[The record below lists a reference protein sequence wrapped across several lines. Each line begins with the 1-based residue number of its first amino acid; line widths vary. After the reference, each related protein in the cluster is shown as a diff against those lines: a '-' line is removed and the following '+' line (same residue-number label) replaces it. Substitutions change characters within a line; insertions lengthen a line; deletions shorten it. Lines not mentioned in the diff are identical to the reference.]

1 MRLRLKTKFTLTTAL
16 LVLTV
21 VALVSLVSVAALVR
35 QTIRQLDDRARY
47 VGQIILAQAQHALDD
62 AAARGKAPA
71 SSSEQD
77 LEIYVRDLLRRDSGI
92 SSALSTALAYAPTI
106 YEVSIVN
113 RDSVAIVSSD
123 PERAGHLMLP
133 RTRLE
138 RLTQS
143 DILEQLRALYG
154 PARIY
159 EMSLP
164 FNVGDQA
171 FGEIRVDLNSALL
184 RNEISPTLRAA
195 TQLALV
201 GVLLS
206 ALLAGITSSI
216 TLAPLQKITAQ
227 LDRIARGQFDAQ
239 PLRSGD
245 ELGQVSSKISE
256 IGQQLHGVR
265 AIFSG
270 LRENL
275 SALASGL
282 DDALLVFSASGQAVL
297 ATPAV
302 EKFLARK
309 PEELIGRNV
318 KQVFAAQEPLGQA
331 LGLASG
337 RLQAVENAEVTLN
350 GESGPQRVRA
360 SVREIAE
367 GGSRMGAVVTL
378 RDLDSLQRIDSD
390 LAVSERMAALG
401 RVTAG
406 VAHEVKNPL
415 NSMRLWLENL
425 RESLPADPESA
436 RAAAKVL
443 DTEIDR
449 LDRVVK
455 TFLDFTKPVE
465 MHQED
470 TDLAGIVGE
479 VLALARP
486 QIARAGVQ
494 AVVEQP
500 EPLPPVRVDPHLI
513 QQALMNL
520 VLNACEAMKDGGRL
534 TVRLLRKGESVEIRV
549 ADTGHGIAPE
559 HRRRIFELFFST
571 RPTGSGLGLATAF
584 RIVQLHRGSIDFETE
599 AGRGTTFIVDLP
611 ITH

>member
-62 AAARGKAPA
+62 AAARGQAPA
-71 SSSEQD
+71 SASEQD

-164 FNVGDQA
+164 FNVGDQP

-302 EKFLARK
+302 EKFLGRK

-318 KQVFAAQEPLGQA
+318 KQVFAAQEPLGHA
-331 LGLASG
+331 LGLSSG
-337 RLQAVENAEVTLN
+337 RLQAVENAEVALN

-465 MHQED
+465 MHLED

-479 VLALARP
+479 VLAVARP

-500 EPLPPVRVDPHLI
+500 EPLPPARVDPHLI

-549 ADTGHGIAPE
+549 TDTGHGIAPE

>member
-1 MRLRLKTKFTLTTAL
+1 MRLRLKTKFTLTTAV

-21 VALVSLVSVAALVR
+21 VGLVSVVSVAALVR
-35 QTIRQLDDRARY
+35 QTIRQLDDRAQY
-47 VGQIILAQAQHALDD
+47 VAQLILGQAQHALDE
-62 AAARGKAPA
+62 AAARGMAPA
-71 SSSEQD
+71 SASEAD
-77 LEIYVRDLLRRDSGI
+77 LEAYVRDLLRKDSGI
-92 SSALSTALAYAPTI
+92 AAALSTALAYSPTI
-106 YEVSIVN
+106 YEVSVVN
-113 RDSVAIVSSD
+113 RESVAIVSSD
-123 PERAGHLMLP
+123 PERSGHLMLP
-133 RTRLE
+133 GTRLE
-138 RLTQS
+138 RLTQA
-143 DILEQLRALYG
+143 DFLEQLRALYG
-154 PARIY
+154 PSRIY
-159 EMSLP
+159 ELSLP
-164 FNVGDQA
+164 FNVGDQP
-171 FGEIRVDLNSALL
+171 FGEIRVDMNSALL

-195 TQLALV
+195 TQLALF

-227 LDRIARGQFDAQ
+227 LDRIAHGQFDSQ

-245 ELGQVSSKISE
+245 ELGQVSTKISE
-256 IGQQLHGVR
+256 IGQQLRGVR

-275 SALASGL
+275 SSLAAGL
-282 DDALLVFSASGQAVL
+282 DDALLVFSATGQTVL

-302 EKFLARK
+302 EKFLGRK
-309 PEELIGRNV
+309 PEELIGRAAS
-318 KQVFAAQEPLGQA
+318 QVFPPEEPLGRA
-331 LGLASG
+331 LGMPSG
-337 RLQAVENAEVTLN
+337 RLQAVENAEVEVQ
-350 GESGPQRVRA
+350 GGRGPQRVRA

-378 RDLDSLQRIDSD
+378 RDLDSLERIDSD

-465 MHQED
+465 LHLED
-470 TDLAGIVGE
+470 TQVADIVAE
-479 VLALARP
+479 VLSLARP
-486 QIARAGVQ
+486 QIERAGVQ

-500 EPLPPVRVDPHLI
+500 EVLPPVRLDPNLL

-520 VLNACEAMKDGGRL
+520 VLNACQAMKHGGRL
-534 TVRLLRKGESVEIRV
+534 TITLRRKGDHAELRV

-559 HRRRIFELFFST
+559 HRRRIFELFFTT
-571 RPTGSGLGLATAF
+571 RPSGSGLGLATAF
-584 RIVQLHRGSIDFETE
+584 RIVQLHNGSIDFETE
-599 AGRGTTFIVDLP
+599 ADKGTTFIVDLP